1 MFKCQFSIVSY
12 EFLSAKS
19 LMVTFNME
27 NIDVKIVKHQ
37 LKDLELERCGAKFD
51 PALSVR
57 SPGEGLRVRP
67 LCLEDYDRG
76 FLQLLAQLTTVGDIS
91 R

>member
-1 MFKCQFSIVSY
+1 
-12 EFLSAKS
+12 
-19 LMVTFNME
+19 ME

-67 LCLEDYDRG
+67 LCVEDYDRG

>member
-1 MFKCQFSIVSY
+1 MSY

-37 LKDLELERCGAKFD
+37 L
-51 PALSVR
+51 
-57 SPGEGLRVRP
+57 
-67 LCLEDYDRG
+67 
-76 FLQLLAQLTTVGDIS
+76 
-91 R
+91 